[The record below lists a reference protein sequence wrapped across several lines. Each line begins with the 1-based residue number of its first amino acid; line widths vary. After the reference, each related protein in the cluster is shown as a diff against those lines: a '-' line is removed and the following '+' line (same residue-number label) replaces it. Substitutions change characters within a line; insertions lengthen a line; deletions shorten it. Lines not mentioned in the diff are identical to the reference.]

1 MFIVPCCRRYEE
13 PGSLGMLVSIPHCV
27 VNILSCLQTLWLPVN
42 MLRLHHRVWILM
54 MMVSLKGEIM
64 HLMSNEDPHLEEGS
78 GDSEE
83 DTLSN
88 FVEDVNNMVTSVNF
102 ANNISN
108 PSSSSG
114 KRKGVQQCTQ
124 KSGKKRFG
132 NGSATVFA
140 FRSISW

>member
-1 MFIVPCCRRYEE
+1 
-13 PGSLGMLVSIPHCV
+13 
-27 VNILSCLQTLWLPVN
+27 
-42 MLRLHHRVWILM
+42 
-54 MMVSLKGEIM
+54 M

-132 NGSATVFA
+132 NGSATIFA
-140 FRSISW
+140 FRSIS

>member
-1 MFIVPCCRRYEE
+1 MNFDDDGFTKRRNNA
-13 PGSLGMLVSIPHCV
+13 S
-27 VNILSCLQTLWLPVN
+27 
-42 MLRLHHRVWILM
+42 
-54 MMVSLKGEIM
+54 K
-64 HLMSNEDPHLEEGS
+64 SNEDPHLEEGS

-140 FRSISW
+140 FRSIS